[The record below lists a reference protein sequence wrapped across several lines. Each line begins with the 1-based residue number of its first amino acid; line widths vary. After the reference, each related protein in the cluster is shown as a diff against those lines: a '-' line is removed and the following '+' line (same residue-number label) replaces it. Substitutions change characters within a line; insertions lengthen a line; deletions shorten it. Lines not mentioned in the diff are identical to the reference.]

1 MISRVLYRPFE
12 SEDFDS
18 IAPILE
24 RLWHYRSDNDDYN
37 RLEASCDLA
46 YCLSASTFSQVAVI
60 DGEARGIVLARS
72 ATERGNNAA
81 RERWMDTERELLTQ
95 MRELEPEACAEY
107 LSFVRATIK
116 TNNRLLE
123 QRGTT
128 SGDEVTLLAVDKG
141 VQHLGVGSVLLDAAD
156 SYLAAQGARAAH
168 LFTDTSCAWEFYE
181 SRGFR
186 RAATHHTT
194 RDERMRDLPREMYL
208 YELDLTA

>member
-12 SEDFDS
+12 SDDFDS

-24 RLWHYRSDNDDYN
+24 SLWHFRSDNSEYN
-37 RLEASCDLA
+37 RLEAACDLA

-60 DGEARGIVLARS
+60 DGEVRGVVLARS
-72 ATERGNNAA
+72 GRACGGAA
-81 RERWMDTERELLTQ
+81 FGEHWMDVERELLAQ
-95 MRELEPEACAEY
+95 MREVEPEACAEY

-123 QRGTT
+123 QRGAS
-128 SGDEVTLLAVDKG
+128 SGDEVTLLAVDKQ
-141 VQHLGVGSVLLDAAD
+141 VQGLGVGSVLLDAAD
-156 SYLAAQGARAAH
+156 SHLASQGARAAH

-181 SRGFR
+181 SRGFKR
-186 RAATHHTT
+186 TAAHRTT